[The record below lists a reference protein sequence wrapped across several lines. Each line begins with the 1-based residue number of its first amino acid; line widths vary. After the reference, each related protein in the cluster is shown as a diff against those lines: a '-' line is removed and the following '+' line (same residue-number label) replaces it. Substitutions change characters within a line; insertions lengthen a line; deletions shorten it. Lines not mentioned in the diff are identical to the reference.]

1 MAYSL
6 VRTDVIYT
14 VPFASPALE
23 LLGSIPD
30 LIRGLYKTF
39 ADRYPGIPVGAFRA
53 LSSNNL
59 SEVGLQVSLLDGRLE
74 ISVRV
79 DQMSV
84 QATKLRSP
92 QETRLGQDCA
102 LLMHAF
108 TDKITAATEGAVILQ
123 IATWLNV
130 DVGKDGVAE
139 ILARAAT
146 PQRAPF
152 ERARIGAERMD
163 HFLRMNFQ
171 NLSAGWQLLF
181 AAEPAAIPDANLYV
195 LRDYKFL
202 PGGEFDSTEKRLG
215 FLEMSSNAI
224 YEWLRIGTLAE

>member
-1 MAYSL
+1 MAYTL
-6 VRTDVIYT
+6 VRTDAIYT

-23 LLGSIPD
+23 LLGNIPD

-74 ISVRV
+74 ISMRV
-79 DQMSV
+79 DQLSV
-84 QATKLRSP
+84 RATNLRGP

-108 TDKITAATEGAVILQ
+108 REKTTAAIEGSVSLR
-123 IATWLNV
+123 IASWLNV
-130 DVGKDGVAE
+130 DVGKDGITE
-139 ILARAAT
+139 ILGRAST
-146 PQRAPF
+146 PQCAPF

-163 HFLRMNFQ
+163 YLPRINFQ
-171 NLSAGWQLLF
+171 NSTAGWHLF
-181 AAEPAAIPDANLYV
+181 VVAEPSAIPDANLYL
-195 LRDYKFL
+195 LRDYQFL

-224 YEWLRIGTLAE
+224 CEWLQIGTLAE

>member
-1 MAYSL
+1 MAYTL
-6 VRTDVIYT
+6 VRTDAIYT

-30 LIRGLYKTF
+30 LIRGLYNTF
-39 ADRYPGIPVGAFRA
+39 ADRYPGTPVGAFRA

-59 SEVGLQVSLLDGRLE
+59 AEVGLQVSLLDGRLE

-84 QATKLRSP
+84 QATNLRSP
-92 QETRLGQDCA
+92 QETRFGQDCA

-108 TDKITAATEGAVILQ
+108 MEKTTAATEGSVSLR
-123 IATWLNV
+123 IASWLNV
-130 DVGKDGVAE
+130 DVGKDGVTE

-146 PQRAPF
+146 PQRPPF
-152 ERARIGAERMD
+152 DPKRIGAERME
-163 HFLRMNFQ
+163 HFLKMTFQ
-171 NLSAGWQLLF
+171 NLTAGWQLIF
-181 AAEPAAIPDANLYV
+181 AAEPAAIPDANLFV
-195 LRDYKFL
+195 LREYQFL

-224 YEWLRIGTLAE
+224 CEWLRIGTLAD